1 MSHSY
6 VAMKHCPSMH
16 SVFESSVRASFKV
29 SLIFVLSCPRFWKPV
44 FDNLCPVA
52 PEPLFGFFDVMLHTC
67 PAQLNWSVTNRFWQC
82 CGWSNHS
89 WCRGSIPQLPLPLP
103 PPLAPVPNW
112 FQGLLDM
119 NWLICELSSLVRL
132 AWQPCNTIAG
142 HNGCGYC
149 LDMKVTIFLID
160 ITASFCIIQSLLV
173 SLDFSPH
180 LCVGFL
186 FLVVYS
192 CLPPSARR
200 PPTCP
205 HKLSTH
211 NLLTHNLHTQNLSPH
226 NLLTHNLST
235 HTNCPHTTYSHTQLD
250 HTQFSHT
257 QLAHTHTQLVTTQ
270 LAHTHNLSTHNLSP
284 QVRGRRGTWWH
295 PPSLCVAGVALGDTQ
310 LLTTWTPVGT
320 YIFFKS

>member
-1 MSHSY
+1 
-6 VAMKHCPSMH
+6 
-16 SVFESSVRASFKV
+16 
-29 SLIFVLSCPRFWKPV
+29 
-44 FDNLCPVA
+44 
-52 PEPLFGFFDVMLHTC
+52 
-67 PAQLNWSVTNRFWQC
+67 
-82 CGWSNHS
+82 
-89 WCRGSIPQLPLPLP
+89 
-103 PPLAPVPNW
+103 
-112 FQGLLDM
+112 M

-226 NLLTHNLST
+226 NLLTHNLHTQNLSPHNLLTHNLST

-257 QLAHTHTQLVTTQ
+257 QLAHTHTTCHHATCSHTQLVHTQLVTTSAWQ
-270 LAHTHNLSTHNLSP
+270 AWHVVTSTFTL
-284 QVRGRRGTWWH
+284 RGRRGTW
-295 PPSLCVAGVALGDTQ
+295 
-310 LLTTWTPVGT
+310 
-320 YIFFKS
+320 